1 MRLISF
7 VAFCAAATPLI
18 FATEQPREKLQG
30 NWIVVAYD
38 QNGHAAPAEIV
49 AKMKLTIK
57 NDQLTIQP
65 RVVAQYKPD
74 FSNNKKIEVAFGVDG
89 GQTEASFKL
98 EPEKGRIDLAWKG
111 ARNETKT
118 TKGLYLLDDDA
129 LKICFAMENKNRP
142 KKFPEAPKAGLVR
155 IILKRDIQ

>member
-1 MRLISF
+1 MRLFSF
-7 VAFCAAATPLI
+7 VAFCVAAMSLI
-18 FATEQPREKLQG
+18 LAAEQPREKLQG

-38 QNGHAAPAEIV
+38 QNGHAAPVEIV
-49 AKMKLTIK
+49 SKLKLTIK

-74 FSNNKKIEVAFGVDG
+74 FSNNKKVEVAFSVDG

-98 EPEKGRIDLAWKG
+98 EPDKGRIDLAWKG

-118 TKGLYLLDDDA
+118 TKGLYVL
-129 LKICFAMENKNRP
+129 E
-142 KKFPEAPKAGLVR
+142 
-155 IILKRDIQ
+155 